1 MDMRKIVFPILLLI
15 AGVFLAQCSHSGDR
29 PATTA
34 QEVKSTGTPVA
45 QFPETSHDLGK
56 IAAGQEYSYEFT
68 VKNAGT
74 GVLEI
79 KKVLPG

>member
-1 MDMRKIVFPILLLI
+1 MKRTVFPILLLI
-15 AGVFLAQCSHSGDR
+15 AGFFLTQCSYFGEK
-29 PATTA
+29 PAQTA
-34 QEVKSTGTPVA
+34 QEVKPSGVPVA

-56 IAAGQEYSYEFT
+56 MAAGQEYSYEFT
-68 VKNAGT
+68 VKNAGA

>member
-1 MDMRKIVFPILLLI
+1 MRKTVFPILLLI
-15 AGVFLAQCSHSGDR
+15 AGFFLTQCSHSGDKS
-29 PATTA
+29 ATTA
-34 QEVKSTGTPVA
+34 QEVKPSGAPVA
-45 QFPETSHDLGK
+45 QFPEISHDLGK
-56 IAAGQEYSYEFT
+56 IAEGREYSYEFT